1 MTSVLN
7 VVFFAALILYLI
19 CSLIQFVA
27 TVFKKDRLGKI
38 AWIIFIVA
46 FILHTGYLIARG
58 IIAGRLP
65 MSNQFEFATSF
76 AWGISL
82 ILLILRKKYDAEW
95 LSVVA
100 MPAAAIILSYAALQP
115 MEIKELMPALKSVWF
130 GFHIGSAAIAYA
142 AFIIA
147 GGASIRYLLLARKN
161 DPNNKAKLNQM
172 DYMTY
177 RLIALGFLFLTIT
190 ILIGAIWAEQ
200 AWSAF
205 WTWDPKEVWALITWI
220 IYAIYLHL
228 HLRKK
233 NQKMLAWFAIIAVP
247 VVLFTFVGVNT
258 LMPGMHSYG

>member
-1 MTSVLN
+1 MLDA
-7 VVFFAALILYLI
+7 VFFSTLVLYLV
-19 CSLIQFVA
+19 CSVIQFIA
-27 TVFKKDRLGKI
+27 SVFKKKGLGKI
-38 AWIIFIVA
+38 AWIVFLIA
-46 FILHTGYLIARG
+46 FVLHTGYLIARG

-65 MSNQFEFATSF
+65 MSNQFEFATTF

-82 ILLILRKKYDAEW
+82 ILIVLRQKYDADW
-95 LSVVA
+95 ITVVA
-100 MPAAAIILSYAALQP
+100 MPAAALILSYAALQP
-115 MEIKELMPALKSVWF
+115 MEIKELMPALRSVWF
-130 GFHIGSAAIAYA
+130 GFHIGAAAIAYS
-142 AFIIA
+142 AFVIA
-147 GGASIRYLLLARKN
+147 GGASLRYLLLSRKHDADN
-161 DPNNKAKLNQM
+161 TSKLNQM
-172 DYMTY
+172 DYMSY

-200 AWSAF
+200 AWSSF

-220 IYAIYLHL
+220 VYAVYLHL